1 MREIFLYKYVKNHQK
16 SLEETKKYNT
26 INPLARIKHD
36 PVMRRN
42 IR

>member
-26 INPLARIKHD
+26 IKIRIKWT
-36 PVMRRN
+36 V
-42 IR
+42 